1 MVCFPQILLGPL
13 LNTLSKCFMNV
24 KKTSLFSN
32 ELLEFLKYQNTSRTL
47 AKQPLRLNSKRQGM
61 NILAFC
67 FGDISVPLVGVVF
80 KDIDKI
86 KQSFYKSSFDVRS
99 SSVTSLILQCS
110 FQIANASEKVS
121 MYFF

>member
-32 ELLEFLKYQNTSRTL
+32 ELLEFLKYQNTSCTL

-86 KQSFYKSSFDVRS
+86 KQSFYKS
-99 SSVTSLILQCS
+99 
-110 FQIANASEKVS
+110 
-121 MYFF
+121 